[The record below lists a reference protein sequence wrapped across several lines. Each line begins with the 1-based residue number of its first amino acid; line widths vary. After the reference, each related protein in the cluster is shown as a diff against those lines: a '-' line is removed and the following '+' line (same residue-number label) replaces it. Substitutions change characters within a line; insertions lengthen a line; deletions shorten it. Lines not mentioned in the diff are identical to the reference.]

1 MLAEGL
7 FRWVTASVLL
17 VALPQPMQGWAQDV
31 EGSAFADSL
40 TQAQLRDSLEQVKA
54 SLLIAED
61 RIERQGKDLDSLS
74 RVVDGLAQEISE
86 VKVQSNAL
94 AADLKQESGV
104 NAGRFKGLQQA
115 DVDLD
120 QRLDSTAKALGLV
133 LRDSTTAIQSAYHEV
148 RDSLRSLD
156 SRTNTELGQVRS
168 TTDERWTY
176 TWAGLLGLLLVGGAG
191 FLALRRGGS
200 TAKDSD
206 PAARL
211 DELRGGLDKLD
222 KDLREGMLIVDQ
234 EFLGK
239 LEALMSQAPAS
250 APSAADPDHSLALKV
265 ADEVTRI
272 EQNLARMDA
281 GVKGHKQLL
290 AAVKRMKENLQA
302 GGYEMLELLGKE
314 FNEGMKVSPSF
325 VPDPSIPHG
334 SRQITRVMKPTVL
347 FQGTA
352 IQIGEVQVSQG

>member
-281 GVKGHKQLL
+281 SVKGYKQLV
-290 AAVKRMKENLQA
+290 AGVGRMKENLQA
-302 GGYEMLELLGKE
+302 NGYELLELLNKP
-314 FNEGMKVSPSF
+314 FHEGMKLTASF
-325 VPDPSIPHG
+325 VPDDSLEDDERI
-334 SRQITRVMKPTVL
+334 IVRVYKPTVL
-347 FQGTA
+347 FNGTM
-352 IQIGEVQVSQG
+352 IQAGEVQVAQG